1 MTDELPSQ
9 RARAYIKTI
18 FADYGQA
25 QGQDVLEEM
34 ALAYFVHLGMTEGR
48 EAINA
53 LIRDRV
59 DRSLELRTH
68 EKQTGIRLVW
78 SKPAPIGAAQ

>member
-1 MTDELPSQ
+1 MSFDELPSQ
-9 RARAYIKTI
+9 RARQYIKTI

-48 EAINA
+48 EAIDRLFRERISVA
-53 LIRDRV
+53 LVRRSHRKIELVV
-59 DRSLELRTH
+59 DNGR
-68 EKQTGIRLVW
+68 I
-78 SKPAPIGAAQ
+78 AQ

>member
-48 EAINA
+48 EAIERLLRERVNTSLVRRSHRKIELVVDNA
-53 LIRDRV
+53 RAV
-59 DRSLELRTH
+59 
-68 EKQTGIRLVW
+68 Q
-78 SKPAPIGAAQ
+78 